1 VHWICSDGKRNE
13 EKLRG
18 FGAKGREEIKA
29 ATSSPPALSLYPSL
43 SLSKAK
49 NGEED
54 RRKAGA
60 VCIASLDAVSMA
72 PN

>member
-1 VHWICSDGKRNE
+1 MGNE
-13 EKLRG
+13 IKGNSGVSVQKGERKL
-18 FGAKGREEIKA
+18 KA
-29 ATSSPPALSLYPSL
+29 ATSSPPALP
-43 SLSKAK
+43 LSKAK

-60 VCIASLDAVSMA
+60 VCIASLDAASMA

>member
-1 VHWICSDGKRNE
+1 MVGNE
-13 EKLRG
+13 IKGNRPGLC
-18 FGAKGREEIKA
+18 AKGTQEIKGSNVFS
-29 ATSSPPALSLYPSL
+29 TCSLSH

-60 VCIASLDAVSMA
+60 VCIASLDAASMA

>member
-1 VHWICSDGKRNE
+1 MVGNE
-13 EKLRG
+13 IKGNSRG
-18 FGAKGREEIKA
+18 LGAKGTEEIKGSNVFS
-29 ATSSPPALSLYPSL
+29 TCSLSLTH

-60 VCIASLDAVSMA
+60 VCIASLDAASMA